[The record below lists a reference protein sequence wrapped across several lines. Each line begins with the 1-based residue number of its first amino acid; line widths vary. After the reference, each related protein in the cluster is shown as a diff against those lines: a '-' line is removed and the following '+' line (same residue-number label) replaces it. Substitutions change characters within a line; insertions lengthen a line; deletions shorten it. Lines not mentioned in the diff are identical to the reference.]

1 MPVLHLNRR
10 SAGAVSQG
18 SISGSAW
25 CTSVTNVPHLIA
37 DILVPDA
44 RVDQIVL
51 MLALV
56 VFGLLINMEGRRW
69 WRDEPAPNG

>member
-1 MPVLHLNRR
+1 
-10 SAGAVSQG
+10 
-18 SISGSAW
+18 
-25 CTSVTNVPHLIA
+25 
-37 DILVPDA
+37 
-44 RVDQIVL
+44 VL